1 MEEGGGR
8 AEKKR
13 GEEQGGEEEARRGGE
28 GGVRGGTAEKERAPF
43 LGHSHHKLNRD
54 DFQSLLHQVGDREG
68 RACGAV

>member
-13 GEEQGGEEEARRGGE
+13 GEEQGGEEEARRGG
-28 GGVRGGTAEKERAPF
+28 GGGGERRRPEKERAPF
-43 LGHSHHKLNRD
+43 LGRSHHKLSRD
-54 DFQSLLHQVGDREG
+54 DFQSLSHQVGDREG